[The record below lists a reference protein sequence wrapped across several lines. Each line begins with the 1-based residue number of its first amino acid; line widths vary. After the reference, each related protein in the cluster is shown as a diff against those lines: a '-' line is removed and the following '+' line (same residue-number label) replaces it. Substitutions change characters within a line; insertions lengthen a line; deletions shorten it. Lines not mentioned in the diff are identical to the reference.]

1 MNTTNLCVGRCWYY
15 AGKDKTFQCLLL
27 HVDDIRDGCPCQNCL
42 VIMTCMNRCKARVE
56 YWTEYRLKIIEVLD
70 RLKDKEKENAS

>member
-1 MNTTNLCVGRCWYY
+1 
-15 AGKDKTFQCLLL
+15 
-27 HVDDIRDGCPCQNCL
+27 
-42 VIMTCMNRCKARVE
+42 MNRCKARVE